1 MKVRIISLSKNED
14 FRSIL
19 NGKKI
24 SNKYSIIFFKKLD
37 HLNSNQLNI
46 SFIAKKKLGNAVIRN
61 KIKRRLKN
69 IMRDLI
75 KQVKINY
82 SYSYLIIA
90 KKIVFN
96 DKFVD
101 IKKELFLDFNR
112 IKWSMKNILIFIIK
126 VYKRLISPYLGG
138 NCRYLPTCSDYFIE
152 SLKEYGII
160 KGTFMGMKRILTCHP
175 IKFLGG
181 GDGYD
186 PVLKKKGK

>member
-1 MKVRIISLSKNED
+1 MKVIICSLSKNED
-14 FRSIL
+14 FKSL
-19 NGKKI
+19 LKGKKI
-24 SNKYSIIFFKKLD
+24 NNKYSTIFFKKLD
-37 HLNSNQLNI
+37 HLNPKQLKI
-46 SFIAKKKLGNAVIRN
+46 SFIAKKKIGNSVIRN

-69 IMRDLI
+69 IMRDLV
-75 KQVKINY
+75 KQIKINY
-82 SYSYLIIA
+82 KYSYLIIA

-96 DKFVD
+96 DKFAD
-101 IKKELFLDFNR
+101 IKKELFLDFKR

-126 VYKRLISPYLGG
+126 IYKRLISPYLGST
-138 NCRYLPTCSDYFIE
+138 CRYLPTCSDYFIE

-160 KGTFMGMKRILTCHP
+160 KGSLMGVKRILSCHP

>member
-24 SNKYSIIFFKKLD
+24 SNKYSTIFFKKLD
-37 HLNSNQLNI
+37 HLNSSQLNI
-46 SFIAKKKLGNAVIRN
+46 SFITKKKLGNAVIRN
-61 KIKRRLKN
+61 RRLKN

-101 IKKELFLDFNR
+101 IKKELFLDFKR
-112 IKWSMKNILIFIIK
+112 IK
-126 VYKRLISPYLGG
+126 
-138 NCRYLPTCSDYFIE
+138 
-152 SLKEYGII
+152 
-160 KGTFMGMKRILTCHP
+160 
-175 IKFLGG
+175 
-181 GDGYD
+181 
-186 PVLKKKGK
+186 

>member
-1 MKVRIISLSKNED
+1 MKLKICSLSKNED
-14 FRSIL
+14 FKSIL

-24 SNKYSIIFFKKLD
+24 NNKYSTIFFKKLD
-37 HLNSNQLNI
+37 HLSSKQLNM

-75 KQVKINY
+75 KQLKINCK
-82 SYSYLIIA
+82 YSYLIIA

-96 DKFVD
+96 DKFED
-101 IKKELFLDFNR
+101 IKRELFLDFKR
-112 IKWSMKNILIFIIK
+112 IKWSMRNILIFLIK
-126 VYKRLISPYLGG
+126 VYKRLISPYLGS

-152 SLKEYGII
+152 SLKEYGVV
-160 KGTFMGMKRILTCHP
+160 KGVFMGTKRILTCHP

-186 PVLKKKGK
+186 PVLKKKNK

>member
-24 SNKYSIIFFKKLD
+24 SNKYSTIFFKKLD
-37 HLNSNQLNI
+37 HLNSSQLNI
-46 SFIAKKKLGNAVIRN
+46 SFITKKKLGNAVIRN

-101 IKKELFLDFNR
+101 IKKELFLDFKR

-152 SLKEYGII
+152 SLKEYGMI

>member
-1 MKVRIISLSKNED
+1 MKLRICSLSKNED

-24 SNKYSIIFFKKLD
+24 NNKYSTIFFKKLD
-37 HLNSNQLNI
+37 HLSSKQLNM

-69 IMRDLI
+69 IMRDLV
-75 KQVKINY
+75 KQLKINCK
-82 SYSYLIIA
+82 YSYLIIA

-96 DKFVD
+96 DKFLD
-101 IKKELFLDFNR
+101 IKKELFLDFKR
-112 IKWSMKNILIFIIK
+112 IKWSMRNILIFIIK
-126 VYKRLISPYLGG
+126 IYKRFISPYLGS

-152 SLKEYGII
+152 SLKEYGVI
-160 KGTFMGMKRILTCHP
+160 KGAFLGIKRILTCHP

-186 PVLKKKGK
+186 PVSKRKNK

>member
-1 MKVRIISLSKNED
+1 M
-14 FRSIL
+14 
-19 NGKKI
+19 
-24 SNKYSIIFFKKLD
+24 D
-37 HLNSNQLNI
+37 HLSSKQLNM

-69 IMRDLI
+69 IMRDLV
-75 KQVKINY
+75 KQLKINCN
-82 SYSYLIIA
+82 YSYLIIA

-101 IKKELFLDFNR
+101 IKKELFLDFKK

-126 VYKRLISPYLGG
+126 VYKRLISPYLGI
-138 NCRYLPTCSDYFIE
+138 NCRYLPTCSDYYIE
-152 SLKEYGII
+152 SLNEYGLI
-160 KGTFMGMKRILTCHP
+160 KGTFMGIKRVLTCHP

-186 PVLKKKGK
+186 PVLKKKNK